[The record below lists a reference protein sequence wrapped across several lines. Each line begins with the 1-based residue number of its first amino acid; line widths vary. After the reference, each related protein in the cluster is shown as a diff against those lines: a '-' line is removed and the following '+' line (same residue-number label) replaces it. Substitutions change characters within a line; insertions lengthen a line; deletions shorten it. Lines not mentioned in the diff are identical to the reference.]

1 MPLCPRNETVP
12 QKWVQMHRLVSV
24 NIPSLFLSRKVLL
37 QWDQASARTL
47 QEHKAQSLF
56 TVAQGI
62 NSCRD
67 KTINLLQAFPCMS
80 FGLFCCFCFFFSY
93 ILLTLL
99 IYPKKCHVSFFS
111 YTGLLF
117 QTISFSPPSSKEDF
131 PVQVLQFR
139 GHLCYKKTHNLSL
152 CSFFNTSFLLSGWR
166 DLDFSKCQNPLSG
179 WLSDQTPRWS

>member
-1 MPLCPRNETVP
+1 MGSSKCTYFAGAQSTITLHCSTRNKQLQRQNNKSSAGISLHEFWFV
-12 QKWVQMHRLVSV
+12 L
-24 NIPSLFLSRKVLL
+24 LFLL
-37 QWDQASARTL
+37 
-47 QEHKAQSLF
+47 
-56 TVAQGI
+56 
-62 NSCRD
+62 
-67 KTINLLQAFPCMS
+67 
-80 FGLFCCFCFFFSY
+80 FFSY

-179 WLSDQTPRWS
+179 WLSDQTPQWS